1 MNYKTLCSQSCT
13 IIKEVGDY
21 VRTAGK
27 NLTWQQIE
35 AKGTNDFVT
44 EIDTGAEK
52 RLVTALSK
60 LLPEAGFIAE
70 EQTSTKR
77 GETFNWIIDPIDGT
91 TNFIHGLP
99 PHSISV
105 ALMQHN
111 ELVIGIVYEITRDE
125 CFYTWKG
132 GKSYCN
138 EHEIHVSSVQTVD
151 KALII
156 TGFPYNDH
164 SRMEAFEKTMHY
176 FMKHSH
182 GLRRLGSAA
191 ADLCYVACG
200 RADAFYEYALKP
212 WDVAA
217 GAIILQNAGGEV
229 MNFSGGE
236 DFLFSAE
243 LISCNGNLK
252 NELLEVIEPI
262 MTKPKAP

>member
-1 MNYKTLCSQSCT
+1 MNYETLCVQACE
-13 IIKEVGDY
+13 IIKEVGEY
-21 VRTAGK
+21 VRSAGK

-35 AKGTNDFVT
+35 TKGTNDFVT
-44 EIDTGAEK
+44 EIDKGAEK

-70 EQTSTKR
+70 EQTSTKI

-91 TNFIHGLP
+91 TNFIHALP
-99 PHSISV
+99 PFAISV
-105 ALMQHN
+105 ALMQN
-111 ELVIGIVYEITRDE
+111 KELVMGIVYEITRDE
-125 CFYTWKG
+125 CFYTWKN

-138 EHEIHVSSVQTVD
+138 ERKIQVSTTKTID

-156 TGFPYNDH
+156 TGFPYNDY
-164 SRMEAFEKTMHY
+164 SRMEAFERTMNY

-182 GLRRLGSAA
+182 GLRLLGSAA
-191 ADLCYVACG
+191 TDLAYVACG

-229 MNFSGGE
+229 MNFSGGS
-236 DFLFSAE
+236 DCIFSGE

-252 NELLEVIEPI
+252 EELLSVIKPI
-262 MTKPKAP
+262 MN

>member
-1 MNYKTLCSQSCT
+1 MNYETLCTQACK

-35 AKGTNDFVT
+35 TKGTNDFVT
-44 EIDTGAEK
+44 EIDTGAEE

-60 LLPEAGFIAE
+60 ILPEAGFIAE

-99 PHSISV
+99 PHAISV
-105 ALMQHN
+105 ALMQDN

-138 EHEIHVSSVQTVD
+138 ECEIHVSNVQTVD

-156 TGFPYNDH
+156 TGFPYNDY
-164 SRMEAFEKTMHY
+164 SRLEAFEKTMMY
-176 FMKHSH
+176 FIKHSH
-182 GLRRLGSAA
+182 GVRRLGSAA
-191 ADLCYVACG
+191 ADLAYVACG

-236 DFLFSAE
+236 DCIFSGE
-243 LISCNGNLK
+243 LISCNGNLRE
-252 NELLEVIEPI
+252 ELLSIIKPI
-262 MTKPKAP
+262 MNYE